1 MMLPK
6 RKACHDFAISE
17 KFITFAG
24 NNKTINRTMTPDK
37 TGIVLE
43 GGGMRGMYTSG
54 ILDVLMENRIYV
66 DGMVGVS
73 AGIAFG
79 CNYKSRQAGRALRYN
94 VRFAKDKR
102 YSGMMSLLKT
112 GNYYN
117 AYFAYK
123 LVPTHYDVFDYNVF
137 EDTPMECWAVCC
149 DVKTGEAVYQRLDKV
164 NDDFFEWIRASASMP
179 VVAQPVEVGGRL
191 LLDGGLADSIPLEFM
206 MSKGYKRNVVIL
218 TREEGYRKTAEH
230 GLWLMKP
237 LLRKWPKVIQALE
250 HRPALYNRQLQVV
263 REQEREGN
271 AFVFRPLKPLDVSR
285 TTHDAMEMNRVYQ
298 QGREEALQRLDALK
312 KFLAGPEEKPEA
324 NSTSYEQ

>member
-1 MMLPK
+1 
-6 RKACHDFAISE
+6 
-17 KFITFAG
+17 
-24 NNKTINRTMTPDK
+24 MTNSK
-37 TGIVLE
+37 IGMVLE
-43 GGGMRGMYTSG
+43 GGGMRGMFTCG
-54 ILDVLMENRIYV
+54 ILDVFMENRIYV

-79 CNYKSRQAGRALRYN
+79 CNYKSRQPGRALRYN
-94 VRFAKDKR
+94 VRFSRDKR
-102 YSGMMSLLKT
+102 YSGIGSLLKT

-137 EDTPMECWAVCC
+137 EDSPMECYAVCF
-149 DVKTGEAVYQRLDKV
+149 DVNSGEGVYKQLTHVD
-164 NDDFFEWIRASASMP
+164 NDFFEWIRASASMP

-218 TREEGYRKTAEH
+218 TREEGFRKTAEH

-237 LLRKWPKVIQALE
+237 LLRKYPKVIEALK
-250 HRPALYNRQLQVV
+250 HRPAHYNKQLQQV

-285 TTHDAMEMNRVYQ
+285 TTHDAAQMNRVYQ
-298 QGREEALQRLDALK
+298 LGRELALQRLDDLK
-312 KFLAGPEEKPEA
+312 KFLAADE
-324 NSTSYEQ
+324 

>member
-1 MMLPK
+1 M
-6 RKACHDFAISE
+6 ANS
-17 KFITFAG
+17 
-24 NNKTINRTMTPDK
+24 K

-43 GGGMRGMYTSG
+43 GGGMRGMYTCG
-54 ILDVLMENRIYV
+54 ILDVLMENRIYL

-79 CNYKSRQAGRALRYN
+79 CNYKSRQIGRALRYN
-94 VRFAKDKR
+94 VRFAHDKR

-137 EDTPMECWAVCC
+137 EDSPMECYAVCF
-149 DVKTGEAVYQRLDKV
+149 DVKSGEGVYHRLDHV

-206 MSKGYKRNVVIL
+206 MSKGYQRNVVIL
-218 TREEGYRKTAEH
+218 TREEGFRKTAEH
-230 GLWLMKP
+230 GMWLMKP
-237 LLRKWPKVIQALE
+237 LLRKWPKVIEALR
-250 HRPALYNRQLQVV
+250 HRPAHYNQQLQVV
-263 REQEREGN
+263 REQERLGN
-271 AFVFRPLKPLDVSR
+271 AFVFRPLKPLNVSR
-285 TTHDAMEMNRVYQ
+285 TTHDPKEMNRVYQ
-298 QGREEALQRLDALK
+298 QGREEALQRLDELR
-312 KFLAGPEEKPEA
+312 KFLAVDTQTAEA
-324 NSTSYEQ
+324 TNEQP

>member
-1 MMLPK
+1 MLVLPK
-6 RKACHDFAISE
+6 KSKLFAKFASRKP
-17 KFITFAG
+17 
-24 NNKTINRTMTPDK
+24 NNHKIMAKVK
-37 TGIVLE
+37 TGMVLE
-43 GGGMRGMYTSG
+43 GGGMRGMYTCG
-54 ILDVLMENRIYV
+54 ILDVLMEKGIYL

-79 CNYKSRQAGRALRYN
+79 CNYKSRQPGRALRYN
-94 VRFAKDKR
+94 VRFARDKR
-102 YSGMMSLLKT
+102 YSGIRSLLKT

-137 EDTPMECWAVCC
+137 DDSPMECYAVCF
-149 DVKTGEAVYQRLDKV
+149 DVKTGEGVYQRLTHVDS
-164 NDDFFEWIRASASMP
+164 NFFEWVRASASMP

-206 MSKGYKRNVVIL
+206 MSKGYERNVVIL

-237 LLRKWPKVIQALE
+237 FLRKYPKVIEALK
-250 HRPALYNRQLQVV
+250 HRPAHYNQQLQLV
-263 REQEREGN
+263 REQERKGT

-285 TTHDAMEMNRVYQ
+285 TTHDAAEMNRVYQ
-298 QGREEALQRLDALK
+298 QGREEALQRLDELK
-312 KFLAGPEEKPEA
+312 KFLAADPDE
-324 NSTSYEQ
+324 

>member
-1 MMLPK
+1 M
-6 RKACHDFAISE
+6 ANS
-17 KFITFAG
+17 
-24 NNKTINRTMTPDK
+24 K

-43 GGGMRGMYTSG
+43 GGGMRGMYTCG
-54 ILDVLMENRIYV
+54 ILDVLMENRIYL

-79 CNYKSRQAGRALRYN
+79 CNYKSRQIGRALRYN
-94 VRFAKDKR
+94 VRFAHDKR

-137 EDTPMECWAVCC
+137 EDSPMECYAVCF
-149 DVKTGEAVYQRLDKV
+149 DVKSGEGVYHRLDHV

-206 MSKGYKRNVVIL
+206 MSKGYKRNIVIL

-230 GLWLMKP
+230 GMWLMKP
-237 LLRKWPKVIQALE
+237 LLRKWPKVIEALE
-250 HRPALYNRQLQVV
+250 RRPAMYNRQLQQV
-263 REQEREGN
+263 REQERKGT
-271 AFVFRPLKPLDVSR
+271 ACVFMPLEPLDVSR
-285 TTHDAMEMNRVYQ
+285 TTNDKQEMNRVYQ
-298 QGREEALQRLDALK
+298 QGREEALLRLEELQ
-312 KFLAGPEEKPEA
+312 KFLSDEPQP
-324 NSTSYEQ
+324 THEQQ